1 MTDTRRARL
10 TAAGIDVDDALQ
22 RMMGSEALLER
33 LLGKFPEDGNYAALR
48 SALAAGDQ
56 EAAARA
62 AHTLKGVCGNLSMTA
77 LHGLFTRQVAA
88 LRSGDA
94 AAAWALLDEIAPAY
108 AAVTAAIGE
117 AACGPA

>member
-48 SALAAGDQ
+48 SGWPPGTWRRRPGRPTPSRASAA
-56 EAAARA
+56 
-62 AHTLKGVCGNLSMTA
+62 TC
-77 LHGLFTRQVAA
+77 
-88 LRSGDA
+88 
-94 AAAWALLDEIAPAY
+94 P
-108 AAVTAAIGE
+108 
-117 AACGPA
+117 